1 MGASIGGKG
10 YIVKRGK
17 ISYTAEVIA
26 FTDMV
31 LGYSGPYQPPTMAE
45 TLYPIKLYLKYWP
58 NTLMMSVAL
67 AMNLAMWGWLLFNI
81 HPQTEQLFLHYTILF
96 GVDLIG
102 SWNKIFFLPISGFII
117 IMVNAFLGWLM
128 FKTDRFFAQMLNAVA
143 LFCQIMFLI
152 GSWLIVYLNV

>member
-1 MGASIGGKG
+1 
-10 YIVKRGK
+10 
-17 ISYTAEVIA
+17 
-26 FTDMV
+26 
-31 LGYSGPYQPPTMAE
+31 MAE
-45 TLYPIKLYLKYWP
+45 TLYPLRLYLKYWP
-58 NTLMMSVAL
+58 NTLMMSVSL
-67 AMNLAMWGWLLFNI
+67 AMNLAMWGWLLMHI

-117 IMVNAFLGWLM
+117 IMVNALLGWLM